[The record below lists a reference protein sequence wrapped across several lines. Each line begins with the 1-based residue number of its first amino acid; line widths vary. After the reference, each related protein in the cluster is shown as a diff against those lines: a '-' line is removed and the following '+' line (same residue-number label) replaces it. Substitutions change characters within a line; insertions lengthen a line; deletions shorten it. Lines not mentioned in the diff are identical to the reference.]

1 MFAEVFEAVSGV
13 SITSELCVLPGY
25 QRLKLTGQVYP
36 GLREKRHSSVQGFLY
51 KGLSQPQLHRLDQYE
66 GDEYLRELVVVRNEH
81 HRYYSAWIYVLQPKY
96 NNLLSNEN
104 WDAVEFERLYLS
116 GFLANLNKQNY

>member
-13 SITSELCVLPGY
+13 SIKSELCVLPGY

-36 GLREKRHSSVQGFLY
+36 GLQEKKRTSVQGFLY
-51 KGLSQPQLHRLDQYE
+51 KGMSQSQLHRLDQYE

-81 HRYYSAWIYVLQPKY
+81 HRYYTAWVYVLQPKY
-96 NNLLSNEN
+96 NSLLSNES

-116 GFLANLNKQNY
+116 EFLANLNRQSY